1 VISILYGDS
10 VVVRTVL
17 DAVRAPLILGNFAK
31 DDWALIEQF
40 FNNPVLGR
48 LF

>member
-1 VISILYGDS
+1 M
-10 VVVRTVL
+10 L
-17 DAVRAPLILGNFAK
+17 DAVRTPLILGDFAE
-31 DDWALIEQF
+31 DNRALIKQF

>member
-1 VISILYGDS
+1 M
-10 VVVRTVL
+10 RTVL
-17 DAVRAPLILGNFAK
+17 DAVGAPLILGNFAK
-31 DDWALIEQF
+31 DDGALIKQF

>member
-1 VISILYGDS
+1 ML
-10 VVVRTVL
+10 RTVL
-17 DAVRAPLILGNFAK
+17 DAVRTPLILGDFAK
-31 DDWALIEQF
+31 DNWALIEQF